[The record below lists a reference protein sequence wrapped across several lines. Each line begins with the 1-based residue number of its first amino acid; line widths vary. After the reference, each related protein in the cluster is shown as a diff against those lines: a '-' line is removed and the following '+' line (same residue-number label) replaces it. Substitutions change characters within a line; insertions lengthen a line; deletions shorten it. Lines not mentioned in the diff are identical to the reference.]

1 MKDQK
6 DPDYQEVQEPAAQ
19 PAPGDGLK
27 GNPPQE
33 AAPVEPGGEEAE
45 PTAEEQPENSAG
57 QATAD
62 AAATGEEEAQPD
74 QQAAPLEAES
84 REEWEREV
92 EQARAQAAENYEKF
106 LRVHAEFENFKKR
119 MHKDQAEA
127 MKYAQLPLLRDLT
140 TVMDNLERAVEHA
153 RKNSGTDLEGLVAG
167 IELVIKQ
174 ATDTFERFGMKRITA
189 KGEAFDPTRHEAMA
203 VVETTDAPEN
213 QVIEEVQAGY
223 MLHDRVVRP
232 AMVTVAKRSEAT
244 TTAQREPGEN

>member
-6 DPDYQEVQEPAAQ
+6 DQEVPETAAQ

-27 GNPPQE
+27 KNPPQE
-33 AAPVEPGGEEAE
+33 AASVEPGGEEAE
-45 PTAEEQPENSAG
+45 PTAEEEPENNAS
-57 QATAD
+57 QATTA
-62 AAATGEEEAQPD
+62 AAATGEEEAQPTD
-74 QQAAPLEAES
+74 QAAPPES
-84 REEWEREV
+84 KSPEEWEREV

-106 LRVHAEFENFKKR
+106 LRLHAEFENFKKR

-127 MKYAQLPLLRDLT
+127 MKYAQLPLLRDFT

-232 AMVTVAKRSEAT
+232 AMVTVAKRSQAT
-244 TTAQREPGEN
+244 TTPEVDPGEN

>member
-6 DPDYQEVQEPAAQ
+6 DPDYQEVQESAEQ
-19 PAPGDGLK
+19 PAPGAGSK
-27 GNPPQE
+27 GNPSQE
-33 AAPVEPGGEEAE
+33 AAPVEPGAEEAE
-45 PTAEEQPENSAG
+45 PTGEEQPENNAG
-57 QATAD
+57 QATTD

-74 QQAAPLEAES
+74 QQAAPPEAKS

-127 MKYAQLPLLRDLT
+127 MKYAQLPLLRDFT

-232 AMVTVAKRSEAT
+232 AMVTVAKRSET
-244 TTAQREPGEN
+244 TTSSEADPGEN

>member
-1 MKDQK
+1 M
-6 DPDYQEVQEPAAQ
+6 
-19 PAPGDGLK
+19 
-27 GNPPQE
+27 
-33 AAPVEPGGEEAE
+33 EPGGEEAE
-45 PTAEEQPENSAG
+45 PTAEEEPENNAS
-57 QATAD
+57 QATTA
-62 AAATGEEEAQPD
+62 AAATGEEEAQPTD
-74 QQAAPLEAES
+74 QAAPPES
-84 REEWEREV
+84 KSPEEWEREV

-106 LRVHAEFENFKKR
+106 LRLHAEFENFKKR

-127 MKYAQLPLLRDLT
+127 MKYAQLPLLRDFT
-140 TVMDNLERAVEHA
+140 TVMDNLERAVEPA

-232 AMVTVAKRSEAT
+232 AMVTVAKRNEGTTPPEAD
-244 TTAQREPGEN
+244 PGEK

>member
-1 MKDQK
+1 MKNQT
-6 DPDYQEVQEPAAQ
+6 DPDNREAQETAAQ
-19 PAPGDGLK
+19 PAPEDGLK
-27 GNPPQE
+27 ESPPQE
-33 AAPVEPGGEEAE
+33 AAPGEPGGEEVE
-45 PTAEEQPENSAG
+45 PTAVAVPEENAG
-57 QATAD
+57 QSTA
-62 AAATGEEEAQPD
+62 AAATGEEPQLA
-74 QQAAPLEAES
+74 QQAPPPEAKS
-84 REEWEREV
+84 TEEWEREV

-106 LRVHAEFENFKKR
+106 LRLHAEFENFKKR

-127 MKYAQLPLLRDLT
+127 MKYAHLPLLRDLT

-213 QVIEEVQAGY
+213 QVVEEVQAGY

-232 AMVTVAKRSEAT
+232 AMVTVAKRSEAK
-244 TTAQREPGEN
+244 TTAEAEPGEN